1 MGRYYR
7 GDIEGKFWFTV
18 QSSDDADHFGVE
30 GQSSELNYYFDKD
43 DNMEDVKKG
52 IEECLKGLGDWKDKL
67 DTFFK
72 NNDGYNDKMLWDQIK
87 LNKVNA
93 RKMLKLYARLRLG
106 NEIKDC
112 LEKEGTC
119 SFSAEL

>member
-1 MGRYYR
+1 MGRYYQ
-7 GDIEGKFWFTV
+7 GDIEGKFWVGV

-30 GQSSELNYYFDKD
+30 GQSTELYYFFGKENLKD
-43 DNMEDVKKG
+43 IKKG
-52 IEECLKGLGDWKDKL
+52 IKECLKGLGDWKDKL

-72 NNDGYNDKMLWDQIK
+72 NNDGYNDEMLWDQIK

-93 RKMLKLYARLRLG
+93 RKMLKYYARLRLG
-106 NEIKDC
+106 NEIKEC
-112 LEKEGTC
+112 VEKKGEC

>member
-1 MGRYYR
+1 MGRYYQ

-30 GQSSELNYYFDKD
+30 GQASELNYYFDTDNLKD
-43 DNMEDVKKG
+43 IKKG
-52 IEECLKGLGDWKDKL
+52 IKECLKGLGDWKDKL

-72 NNDGYNDKMLWDQIK
+72 NNEGYNDEMLWDQIK

-93 RKMLKLYARLRLG
+93 RKMLKYYARLRLG
-106 NEIKDC
+106 NEIKEC
-112 LEKEGTC
+112 VEKKGEC